1 MSSNYYDEDAEK
13 VRKVG
18 TDLNNKWNYLARK
31 LDPLPLNNS
40 VHRQM
45 IQVWHDEAV
54 NRFAEA
60 GFVVEV
66 DVTPAL
72 AGLAPPTVSVV
83 GKTEVKAFDFDKKA
97 HEIKKSRE
105 IGGI

>member
-1 MSSNYYDEDAEK
+1 MTSSYYDEDAEK
-13 VRKVG
+13 VRRVG

-31 LDPLPLNNS
+31 LDALPLNNKIQT
-40 VHRQM
+40 QM

-54 NRFAEA
+54 NRFADA

-83 GKTEVKAFDFDKKA
+83 GKTDVAEFDHEKKA
-97 HEIKKSRE
+97 YEIKRSRD

>member
-1 MSSNYYDEDAEK
+1 MTSSYYDEDAEK
-13 VRKVG
+13 VRRVG

-31 LDPLPLNNS
+31 LDPLPLNS
-40 VHRQM
+40 KVQTQM

-54 NRFAEA
+54 NRFADA
-60 GFVVEV
+60 GFIVEV

-83 GKTEVKAFDFDKKA
+83 GKTEKQAFDHDKKA